1 MEITEKQLQQLFT
14 QNWKVENFKL
24 QKNFTFKTYQ
34 ELIQFTNKVFEIAQ
48 KQNHHPEF
56 LLKYNSVEVSIYNHD
71 ERNISS
77 KCNNFALKVDLI
89 NFSLSI

>member
-1 MEITEKQLQQLFT
+1 MKITEKQLQQLFA
-14 QNWKVENFKL
+14 QNWIVVNDKL

-48 KQNHHPEF
+48 KQNHHPDLQLNFKE
-56 LLKYNSVEVSIYNHD
+56 VRVSISNH
-71 ERNISS
+71 EEGNMSL
-77 KCNNFALKVDLI
+77 KCNNFALEVDLI